1 MNMTL
6 VTPKLYPPAV
16 HGPREPLPLWRFFGA
31 FVRNPLRSL
40 PQVAFEEDAVWFSPR
55 KGMLVV
61 WVSAPALIEQVLQA
75 DADGM
80 QKSRA
85 EKRVFGPSLAGSVL
99 IADGQDWRWQRKALA
114 PLFRPVD
121 LQVHVP
127 AMAAAGQAQVERWR
141 RAGAATVQAIDKD
154 MLRATYAIIMS
165 TMLAGVENDEGDQIL
180 AASEAYLAR
189 SSWELAY
196 ALMQIPA
203 WVPHPATWR
212 MRRAARTLRKIAAN
226 LIARRRAG
234 AESTQD
240 LLGRLLTARHPDTN
254 EPMADALVVSNLLTL
269 IEAGHETTAKAL
281 TWTLYLLARSPEWQT
296 RVHDEVRAVAGEGP
310 VEAAHLSRLAQ
321 TQRVIKEA
329 MRLYPPA
336 PIMARDPRVAFTL
349 DGREIPPGS
358 QILIPI
364 YAVHRHRKVW
374 DDPDCFDPDRFLP
387 AAEAARP
394 RAQYMPF
401 GGGPRVCIGQAF
413 AMMEATVLLATFV
426 RAARFDWDGKH
437 CPEPISRVTLRP
449 AGGMPLKVSMR

>member
-1 MNMTL
+1 ML
-6 VTPKLYPPAV
+6 VKSSKLYPPAV
-16 HGPREPLPLWRFFGA
+16 QGPREPLPLWRFFGA

-61 WVSAPALIEQVLQA
+61 WVSSPALIEQVLLA
-75 DADGM
+75 DADEM
-80 QKSRA
+80 RKSGA
-85 EKRVFGPSLAGSVL
+85 EKRVFGSSLAGSVL

-121 LQVHVP
+121 LQTHVP
-127 AMAAAGQAQVERWR
+127 TMAAAGQAQVDRWR
-141 RAGAATVQAIDKD
+141 KDSAGTVQAIDKD
-154 MLRATYAIIMS
+154 MLRATYEIIMS
-165 TMLAGVENDEGDQIL
+165 TMLAGVRGDEGDLIL

-189 SSWELAY
+189 ASWELAY
-196 ALMQIPA
+196 ALMRIPP
-203 WVPHPATWR
+203 WVPHPATWQ
-212 MRRAARTLRKIAAN
+212 MRRAARTLRGIAAD

-234 AESTQD
+234 AESTKD

-254 EPMADALVVSNLLTL
+254 EPMADDLVVSNLLTL

-281 TWTLYLLARSPEWQT
+281 TWTLYLLARSPEWQA
-296 RVHDEVRAVAGEGP
+296 RVYDEVRAVADDGP
-310 VEAAHLSRLAQ
+310 VGAGHLVRLVV

-336 PIMARDPRVAFTL
+336 PIMARDPRVAITL
-349 DGREIPPGS
+349 DGRTVPAGS
-358 QILIPI
+358 QILVPI
-364 YAVHRHRKVW
+364 YAVHRHRKLW
-374 DDPDCFDPDRFLP
+374 HDPDLFDPDRFLP
-387 AAEAARP
+387 EAEAARP

-437 CPEPISRVTLRP
+437 LPEPISRVTLRP
-449 AGGMPLKVSMR
+449 AGGMPLRVSMR